1 MARQGGNALYV
12 YGVCQNT
19 DMDGNGNPCPKCAS
33 KEQIKLNA
41 HKDFV
46 CPECGEPLKKITKT
60 DSNWKLIAGICAT
73 AAIVGGGAYF
83 ALSGGDPDITSIS
96 LNKQTNELIVGSADT
111 LKATLTPETATAT
124 LRWASN
130 NEEVVKVVD
139 GVVTA
144 VAPGT
149 AKVGVQVTDQ
159 KELKAFCDYTVKK
172 ADDTTVIPDDPKNTG
187 KAKDE
192 VKTPPASGKKIDL
205 GFATYEGDTQ
215 GGKPH
220 GNGTMTFK
228 QAAVI
233 PGSKGDIQAQPGD
246 YVTGIWRNG
255 EVNSVRL
262 FQKGKDPQF
271 IVHK

>member
-1 MARQGGNALYV
+1 MARQSGNAHYV
-12 YGVCQNT
+12 YGVCLNT
-19 DMDGNGNPCPKCAS
+19 DKDGNGNPCPKYAN
-33 KEQIKLNA
+33 KERIKLSA
-41 HKDFV
+41 YEDFV
-46 CPECGEPLKKITKT
+46 CPECKAPLKKVAPPQKL
-60 DSNWKLIAGICAT
+60 NWKLIAGACSAV
-73 AAIVGGGAYF
+73 ALLGGGAYF
-83 ALSGGDPDITSIS
+83 VFGGSSSDSPTSII
-96 LNKQTNELIVGSADT
+96 LNKQVNELIVGSADT
-111 LKATLTPETATAT
+111 LKAVLAPETAKAT

-130 NEEVVKVVD
+130 NEAVVKVVD

-149 AKVGVQVTDQ
+149 AKVGVQVTDN
-159 KELKAFCDYTVKK
+159 KELKAFCDYTVK
-172 ADDTTVIPDDPKNTG
+172 
-187 KAKDE
+187 E
-192 VKTPPASGKKIDL
+192 ESKTPAPIEEEGQENPGISIPSGENIDL

-228 QAAVI
+228 KATVI

-246 YVTGIWRNG
+246 YATGTWRNG

-271 IVHK
+271 VLHR